1 MNFSIS
7 LSTAKHLF
15 MDTCGVANGS
25 KCNISAL
32 DYIHFSLIG
41 GIAEVLGTD
50 TQSIVRQSSPIDA
63 FEDYEICIK
72 AKKLN
77 TFISSFT
84 DESKPLK
91 FQFDENK
98 VIVKH
103 GRSRASIAT
112 MSCDSYPIP
121 KIVIPI
127 GFQFSCDAESFKST
141 ISGIFYA
148 KANNDVRPFLN
159 HINFSINSH
168 QMKLYTSDGH
178 RLAKDI
184 IQLENSVDDL
194 NGILPFKPAG
204 MLLQAQTDGNLSFFF
219 DVSHFYWSAEGTV
232 YGTNFSIIYPAL
244 LFCLE
249 KDKQGEPNG
258 LIVFALPSNQRPNE
272 NTHLYHAPLMNIYS
286 N

>member
-15 MDTCGVANGS
+15 VDACGVANGS

-127 GFQFSCDAESFKST
+127 GFQFSCDAESFKSA
-141 ISGIFYA
+141 ISGIFWYISYNA
-148 KANNDVRPFLN
+148 K
-159 HINFSINSH
+159 
-168 QMKLYTSDGH
+168 
-178 RLAKDI
+178 
-184 IQLENSVDDL
+184 
-194 NGILPFKPAG
+194 
-204 MLLQAQTDGNLSFFF
+204 
-219 DVSHFYWSAEGTV
+219 
-232 YGTNFSIIYPAL
+232 TNFSIIYPAL

-249 KDKQGEPNG
+249 KDKQEEPNG

-286 N
+286 NGVVCQGNATLPKKITSITE

>member
-15 MDTCGVANGS
+15 VDACGVANGS

-91 FQFDENK
+91 FQFDEDK

-121 KIVIPI
+121 KIVIPN
-127 GFQFSCDAESFKST
+127 GFQFSCDAESFKSA

-159 HINFSINSH
+159 HINFSINFH

-194 NGILPFKPAG
+194 NGILPFKLAE
-204 MLLQAQTDGNLSFFF
+204 MLLQAQPDGNLGFFF

-232 YGTNFSIIYPAL
+232 YGTNF
-244 LFCLE
+244 
-249 KDKQGEPNG
+249 
-258 LIVFALPSNQRPNE
+258 LIKVFFG
-272 NTHLYHAPLMNIYS
+272 I
-286 N
+286 

>member
-15 MDTCGVANGS
+15 VDACGVANGS

-77 TFISSFT
+77 TFISSFP

-127 GFQFSCDAESFKST
+127 GFQFSCDAESFKSA
-141 ISGIFYA
+141 ISGIFYG

-194 NGILPFKPAG
+194 NGILPFKLAE
-204 MLLQAQTDGNLSFFF
+204 MLLQAQPDGTL
-219 DVSHFYWSAEGTV
+219 A
-232 YGTNFSIIYPAL
+232 FS
-244 LFCLE
+244 
-249 KDKQGEPNG
+249 
-258 LIVFALPSNQRPNE
+258 
-272 NTHLYHAPLMNIYS
+272 LM
-286 N
+286 